1 MSLSFPSFTT
11 KCKISLNLEASSALQ
26 ITSNYSFYPGS
37 KNECLIFGLKID
49 IFCLVKAWNS
59 AFILELLTIV
69 TFKV

>member
-1 MSLSFPSFTT
+1 MSLSFASFTT

-49 IFCLVKAWNS
+49 IFCLVKA
-59 AFILELLTIV
+59 
-69 TFKV
+69 